1 MILLEDALTTDI
13 VIPIRNCKEIHKN
26 SSNLVFISERV
37 ATHPNDMSVMVS
49 KSVLQFSHT
58 SSPGFSWRT
67 VWKISLLFLKSS
79 NCKPGSENFLVLGM
93 ILVPICQTILEICE
107 LESRITRSSNYEI
120 LYNPFVLYSASRP
133 CLSRWI

>member
-26 SSNLVFISERV
+26 CSNLVFISERV

-93 ILVPICQTILEICE
+93 VLVPICQTILEICE
-107 LESRITRSSNYEI
+107 LESSHVVAITRFFTI
-120 LYNPFVLYSASRP
+120 LLF
-133 CLSRWI
+133 